1 MVLIV
6 AVGEKDG
13 QRLRFVA
20 QETVAARAERR
31 ELTMEGDGRE
41 TGGRREEER
50 GGKGGEG
57 TNRKAEKD
65 REGLWGSNDGQCVLL
80 ERVCV
85 WYVLWCAGRAWRG
98 VRWRAR
104 WIFRHVPTGIDMQ
117 QEAASL
123 SPTNRAAGQG
133 VCAGCCRSDRR
144 QRADRAPRMRCGFPF
159 QCAQS
164 LHDRFFIHFHFH
176 TLTS

>member
-1 MVLIV
+1 MSSLRTCIVSQVSSTMVVVQLCRVFSSYLHRIYPQLVPSCLQCLLQRVGDLLVLIV

-31 ELTMEGDGRE
+31 ELTMEGDGRR
-41 TGGRREEER
+41 TGEEER

-85 WYVLWCAGRAWRG
+85 
-98 VRWRAR
+98 
-104 WIFRHVPTGIDMQ
+104 
-117 QEAASL
+117 
-123 SPTNRAAGQG
+123 
-133 VCAGCCRSDRR
+133 
-144 QRADRAPRMRCGFPF
+144 
-159 QCAQS
+159 
-164 LHDRFFIHFHFH
+164 
-176 TLTS
+176 

>member
-1 MVLIV
+1 MPSCLQRLLQRVGDLLVLIV

-65 REGLWGSNDGQCVLL
+65 RGGLWGSNDGQCVLL

-85 WYVLWCAGRAWRG
+85 WYVLWCAGRVWR
-98 VRWRAR
+98 
-104 WIFRHVPTGIDMQ
+104 
-117 QEAASL
+117 
-123 SPTNRAAGQG
+123 G
-133 VCAGCCRSDRR
+133 VCAGVRGGSFDTCY
-144 QRADRAPRMRCGFPF
+144 QRASTCNRRLPPCLRPIVQQVKVCV
-159 QCAQS
+159 
-164 LHDRFFIHFHFH
+164 
-176 TLTS
+176 